1 MTDIT
6 LEQRARELLAAEC
19 RAEKMGVVAT
29 SIEQGMHVSGFADIA
44 LRAIEEALRLSA
56 GADSAR
62 LDALEA
68 LVDSQPDKALLLHH
82 GIRIIRDGERR
93 YSGLGLSNT
102 RRTLREA
109 IDQAALRPSAGE
121 GKGISASHKKHDGPC
136 WRNSH
141 ADCGC

>member
-82 GIRIIRDGERR
+82 GQHGINGR
-93 YSGLGLSNT
+93 YAGLGLSNT